1 MMNRITQSLSLLL
14 SFRGKKPYFP
24 GEKQVF
30 LFTKRP
36 ILYRDFTPKNVR
48 DAINELQL
56 ILQEKGFLKN
66 VTGEFDLGTE
76 EAVKEFQRKNHLYVD
91 GIVGALTWACLF
103 YPNLYN
109 GVRDLSPGQQ
119 DTIKELQVILYKE
132 EFLKK
137 EPNGIFDRQTE
148 KAVKQFQRVYGLK
161 DDGVVGAA
169 TWAVLLGMRQRIHKH
184 NAKSLF
190 LLPLEIL
197 FLWNQLL
204 IIASILLGIYHSPLP
219 GNALQLN
226 TATAFATA
234 YGLTCVV
241 PFLIDFLP
249 PLKYYDR
256 NALPLF
262 RYAPY
267 VLTGIFWKPIINF
280 FGNLFN

>member
-14 SFRGKKPYFP
+14 SVRRKKPYFP

-36 ILYRDFTPKNVR
+36 ILYCDFTPKNVR

-103 YPNLYN
+103 YPNLYS
-109 GVRDLSPGQQ
+109 GVRDLLPGQQ
-119 DTIKELQVILYKE
+119 DAIKELQIILHKE

-148 KAVKQFQRVYGLK
+148 KAVKRFQRVYGLK

-184 NAKSLF
+184 NAKSIF

-219 GNALQLN
+219 GNLPKLN
-226 TATAFATA
+226 TALATA

-256 NALPLF
+256 HALPLF